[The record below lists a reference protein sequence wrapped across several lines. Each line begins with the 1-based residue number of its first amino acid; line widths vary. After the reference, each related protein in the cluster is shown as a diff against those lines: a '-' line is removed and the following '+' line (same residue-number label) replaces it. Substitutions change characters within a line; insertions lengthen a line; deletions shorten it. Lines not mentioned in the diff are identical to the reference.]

1 MEDLIAFIDELKRL
15 SNIDYCES
23 AEDMQSALEDINH
36 FIEGSKWRQERMYS
50 EEDMNKYAEYCANHV
65 IKSQIGH
72 PYLSV
77 TEWVE
82 QYKK

>member
-1 MEDLIAFIDELKRL
+1 MEDLIDFIAELKRL

-23 AEDMQSALEDINH
+23 AEDMQSALEEINH
-36 FIEGSKWRQERMYS
+36 FIEDSKWQQERIYS
-50 EEDMNKYAEYCANHV
+50 EEDMNKYAEYCTSHV
-65 IKSQIGH
+65 LKSQIGH
-72 PYLSV
+72 AYLSV